1 MSASHP
7 ITFDK
12 AIRFLLG
19 AAIVVGIVWL
29 VNRLSNVLLPF
40 FLACLISY
48 ILEPLVEFG
57 LKHLHLRWRIVS
69 IFVTL
74 ISVAALLF
82 GLAYLFLPSIM
93 KEIHQMGVMIN
104 DYSRRGDT
112 LPFIPKEIHDYL
124 VNYFNESTMKELLEG
139 QHFETLLN
147 KGTSLI
153 SASVEFLLH
162 TLEWFLTF
170 IYVIFI
176 LLDYKP
182 LMRGFALLVPP
193 KYRPIAYK
201 VGNDIKVSMN
211 RYFRGQA
218 VLALCAAVF
227 YCIGFSIVGIPLA
240 IVLGILVGVLYMIP
254 YFQYITVIPVAF
266 VCLIS
271 SMGGEVTFWAEFS
284 KCLLVYVVSQCIC
297 DYMLTPKIMGKA
309 MGLNPAIILLSL
321 SVWGTLLGLIGMIIA
336 LPLTTLLLAYYE
348 EYVINR
354 HNDDVTTDTI
364 VNSSLGVVSRDAVKS
379 TKATKTGKTG
389 EKDERVGKD

>member
-1 MSASHP
+1 MSASRP
-7 ITFDK
+7 ITFDRV
-12 AIRFLLG
+12 IRYLVA
-19 AAIVVGIVWL
+19 AAIIAGAVWL
-29 VNRLSNVLLPF
+29 INRLSNVLLPF
-40 FLACLISY
+40 CLACLISY
-48 ILEPLVEFG
+48 ILEPLVEFN
-57 LKHLHLRWRIVS
+57 LKHLHLHWRIVS
-69 IFVTL
+69 IFFTL
-74 ISVAALLF
+74 IAVAAVVF
-82 GLAYLFLPSIM
+82 GLAYIFVPSIM

-104 DYSRRGDT
+104 DYARRGDT

-124 VNYFNESTMKELLEG
+124 VGYFNEDTMKNLLEG
-139 QHFETLLN
+139 QRFETLLN

-176 LLDYKP
+176 LLDYRQ
-182 LMRGFALLVPP
+182 LMRGFSMLVPP
-193 KYRPIAYK
+193 KYRPIAFK
-201 VGNDIKVSMN
+201 VGNDIKLSMN

-254 YFQYITVIPVAF
+254 YFQYVTLIPVAF

-271 SMGGEVTFWAEFS
+271 SMGGEATFWALFS
-284 KCLLVYVVSQCIC
+284 KCLLVYVISQCVC
-297 DYMLTPKIMGKA
+297 DYVLTPKIMGKA

-321 SVWGTLLGLIGMIIA
+321 SVWGTLLGLIGMILA
-336 LPLTTLLLAYYE
+336 LPMTTLLLAYYE

-354 HNDDVTTDTI
+354 QDTSDGPASPPR
-364 VNSSLGVVSRDAVKS
+364 SSASLISTVGTIFRKPKS
-379 TKATKTGKTG
+379 PTKK
-389 EKDERVGKD
+389 